1 MTNTRI
7 TDPEILERRYPV
19 ILRRF
24 CLRPGSGGSG
34 LYQGGDGVIRDVEFS
49 IPLKGSILSER
60 RAFAP
65 YGMNGGGEGARGE
78 NYWVRSDGSEV
89 SIGGKSTVDVGKG
102 DRLIICTPGGGGW
115 GKVEEG
121 PGDKQRLD
129 QDRKEK
135 LSAQGNGSIG
145 NIVSAGESA

>member
-1 MTNTRI
+1 M
-7 TDPEILERRYPV
+7 
-19 ILRRF
+19 
-24 CLRPGSGGSG
+24 
-34 LYQGGDGVIRDVEFS
+34 YQGGDGIIRDVEFN
-49 IPLKGSILSER
+49 IPLKASILSER

-89 SIGGKSTVDVGKG
+89 SIGGKSTVDVDKG

-115 GKVEEG
+115 GKIGGNKGEEAS
-121 PGDKQRLD
+121 D

-135 LSAQGNGSIG
+135 LSALGNGSVG